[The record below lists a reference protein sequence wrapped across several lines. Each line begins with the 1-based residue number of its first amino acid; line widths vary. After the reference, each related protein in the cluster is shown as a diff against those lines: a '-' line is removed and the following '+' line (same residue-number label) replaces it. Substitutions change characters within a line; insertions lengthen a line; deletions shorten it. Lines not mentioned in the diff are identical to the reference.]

1 MKKGKK
7 VRNQQIASFILLI
20 LIVILTP
27 FLTEAFSMVPLLVG
41 TAVIGF
47 GIVYLVGQLTKEEA

>member
-27 FLTEAFSMVPLLVG
+27 FLTETFSMAPLLVG

-47 GIVYLVGQLTKEEA
+47 GIVYLVGKLTKEEA

>member
-1 MKKGKK
+1 MKKGQK

-27 FLTEAFSMVPLLVG
+27 FLTETFSMVPLLVG

-47 GIVYLVGQLTKEEA
+47 GIVYLVGKLTKEEA